1 MFVSVKFFKFEF
13 LMFFHSTKVN
23 NCLSLNFK
31 NLFFFMKKGT
41 KLYSIMKFR
50 CPVCHEGDF
59 LEGHPYSIKHLGDVR
74 QKCNSC
80 GQPYSKEPGFYF
92 GAMYVAYALGVALFV
107 AVWLFTYLFF
117 PSLSSFWNIFIVALL
132 SLLLAPYFFSLSKII
147 YANFFFKYKSNK
159 K

>member
-1 MFVSVKFFKFEF
+1 
-13 LMFFHSTKVN
+13 
-23 NCLSLNFK
+23 
-31 NLFFFMKKGT
+31 MKKGT
-41 KLYSIMKFR
+41 KLYSIIKFR

-59 LEGHPYSIKHLGDVR
+59 LEGHPYSIKHLGNVR
-74 QKCNSC
+74 KKCNSC

>member
-13 LMFFHSTKVN
+13 LVFFHFTKVN

-31 NLFFFMKKGT
+31 NLFFFIKKST
-41 KLYSIMKFR
+41 KLYSIIKFR

-80 GQPYSKEPGFYF
+80 DHYLRSLFLFWGNVCGLCIR
-92 GAMYVAYALGVALFV
+92 GAFLLLFV
-107 AVWLFTYLFF
+107 VYLSFF
-117 PSLSSFWNIFIVALL
+117 PSCLRLEYFIVALL
-132 SLLLAPYFFSLSKII
+132 LLLAPFFHYQKLFMQISLRQVK
-147 YANFFFKYKSNK
+147 
-159 K
+159 